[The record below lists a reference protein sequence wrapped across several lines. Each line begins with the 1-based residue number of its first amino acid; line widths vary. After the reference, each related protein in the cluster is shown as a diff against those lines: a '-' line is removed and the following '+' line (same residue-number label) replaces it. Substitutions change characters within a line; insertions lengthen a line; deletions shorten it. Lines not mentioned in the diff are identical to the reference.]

1 MGSNL
6 LGITRLPEVILMW
19 GRSERILIVVD
30 TFRSTFK
37 VEPTFIIAE
46 SGSRDADETWMAKNN
61 LITLIN

>member
-6 LGITRLPEVILMW
+6 LGITAARTILMW

-37 VEPTFIIAE
+37 VESTFINTE
-46 SGSRDADETWMAKNN
+46 SCSRDAGKTWKAKNN
-61 LITLIN
+61 LIALIN